1 MISRI
6 IKKIMDLVI
15 AVLALIL
22 MSPLF
27 MAMGILIKLTSVGPV
42 FFKQDRV
49 GLNGKVF
56 KIYKFRTMVVNAEKM
71 GLGLGVKKDDERITK
86 IGKVMREWTL
96 DELPQ
101 LINILKGDMSL
112 VGPRPLPV
120 SLVKLMD
127 NEQKK
132 RQDVLP
138 GLVSLVDI
146 KGRALVE
153 WEGRFKL
160 DKWYIDN
167 WSLFLDLKIL
177 ILGFFA
183 VLSKKGVYGEG
194 GINKPLSKKLVVTI
208 HQPEYLPYIG
218 FFQRLAEA
226 DFFVALDDAA
236 YQKNGFINRNK
247 IKTADGW
254 QWLTVPV
261 KNRSSNLRINEV
273 LIDSQKD
280 WQSQHLKALET
291 NYSKAPFFRQYFPF
305 FQETFSKKWDK
316 IIDLDIYLI
325 ENICRLLGIEISIKK
340 SSGLRVQGK
349 ATDRLINMCKE
360 FGIEAYL
367 SGPGSREHRIEAE
380 KFEEKG
386 IEVRIKEFISPEYK
400 QLFLNKEFVSNMSI
414 IDLLFNEGENSIN
427 IIKSQK

>member
-1 MISRI
+1 
-6 IKKIMDLVI
+6 MDLVI
-15 AVLALIL
+15 AVLALFL
-22 MSPLF
+22 LFPLF
-27 MAMGILIKLTSVGPV
+27 IVISILIKLTSRGPV
-42 FFKQDRV
+42 LFKQDRV

-56 KIYKFRTMVVNAEKM
+56 KIYKFRTMVLDAEKM

-86 IGKVMREWTL
+86 IGKVLREWTL
-96 DELPQ
+96 DEWPQ

-132 RQDVLP
+132 RQCVLH
-138 GLVSLVDI
+138 GMVSLVDT

-160 DKWYIDN
+160 DKWYIDH
-167 WSLFLDLKIL
+167 WSLWLDLKIF
-177 ILGFFA
+177 ILGFLA
-183 VLSKKGVYGEG
+183 VLSRKGVYGKD

-226 DFFVALDDAA
+226 DFFVVLDDAA

-247 IKTADGW
+247 IKTAEGW
-254 QWLTVPV
+254 QWVTVPV
-261 KNRSSNLRINEV
+261 KNRSSNLKINEV
-273 LIDSQKD
+273 LIENQID
-280 WQSQHLKALET
+280 WQNQHLKTLAT
-291 NYSKAPFFRQYFPF
+291 NYSRTPFFKKYFPF
-305 FQETFSKKWDK
+305 FQETFSKKWDN

-325 ENICRLLGIEISIKK
+325 ENICRFLGIEISIKK
-340 SSGLRVQGK
+340 SSGLKVQGK
-349 ATDRLINMCKE
+349 ATDRLINMCEE
-360 FGIEAYL
+360 FGIGVYL
-367 SGPGSREHRIEAE
+367 SGPGNEEHGVEIERFG
-380 KFEEKG
+380 KKG

-400 QLFLNKEFVSNMSI
+400 QLFMDKGFAPYMSI